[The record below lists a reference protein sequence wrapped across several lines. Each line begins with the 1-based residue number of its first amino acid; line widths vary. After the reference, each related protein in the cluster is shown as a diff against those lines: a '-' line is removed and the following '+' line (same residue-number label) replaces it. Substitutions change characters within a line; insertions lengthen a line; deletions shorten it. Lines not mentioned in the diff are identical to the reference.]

1 MTRKKKIVIW
11 IVVIA
16 ALLGGFLAFRI
27 PSWTR
32 TYGLSQEVLAGDRAP
47 TAEETI
53 RLYFYYCNR
62 QNGEKVQQILGA
74 KCEDVISESYFED
87 LKILGALK
95 LLEIQDSGAWETPEE
110 IGAFYQVRDYYV
122 TYNQSLLYASSRET
136 AGSECYRFILAQERQ
151 DGPWMIYSIGD
162 G

>member
-53 RLYFYYCNR
+53 RLYFYYSNR
-62 QNGEKVQQILGA
+62 QNWEKAKKLLGA
-74 KCEDVISESYFED
+74 HCDDVLSEGYFED
-87 LKILGALK
+87 LNMLGVLK
-95 LLEIQDSGAWETPEE
+95 LLEIQDDGVWETPEE
-110 IGAFYQVRDYYV
+110 IGKYYQVWENFLMEHGIV
-122 TYNQSLLYASSRET
+122 KK
-136 AGSECYRFILAQERQ
+136 
-151 DGPWMIYSIGD
+151 
-162 G
+162 

>member
-1 MTRKKKIVIW
+1 MTRKKKIAIW
-11 IVVIA
+11 AAVLAVLIGIVV
-16 ALLGGFLAFRI
+16 ALRLVG
-27 PSWTR
+27 WNQ
-32 TYGLSQEVLAGDRAP
+32 TYGLSAEVIAGERTP

-151 DGPWMIYSIGD
+151 DGPWMIYSIGH